1 MISCSPEEFSRATLC
16 QARRVLVKVGT
27 RVVTDPEAGL
37 DMIFLDRLARQIAR
51 LHQRDLQVLVVT
63 SGSVH
68 LGRRVLPRRGGK
80 ETLTYRQAAAAI
92 GQPELMR
99 SYSEALSG
107 HGLVPAQVLLTRD
120 DVADRRRYLH
130 VRNSLELLLANH
142 IVPVIN
148 ENDSVS
154 VDGVTFVE
162 NDILAAMVA
171 TKLRVD
177 LLIYLSDSKGLC
189 TADPRT
195 NPEAEL
201 IPCVLPGEDFEA
213 CAAGAGGVESRG
225 GMKAKIQAARLAA
238 DHGVPVV
245 MASSELDNVL
255 LRILQGEEIG
265 TLFVPREARRG
276 RRVWM
281 ATAGKP
287 LGSLTVDAGA
297 CKALRQPGGASLLPR
312 GLTGTEGHYE
322 PGDLVAVLGPEGEE
336 IARGL
341 VNYSSDEVAL
351 ILGVHSSQLAE
362 ILGHVGHDEIIH
374 RDNLVLMGD

>member
-1 MISCSPEEFSRATLC
+1 MIPCSPQDFNRSTLC
-16 QARRVLVKVGT
+16 QAQRVLVKVGT

-51 LHQRDLQVLVVT
+51 LHQRGLQVLVVT

-68 LGRRVLPRRGGK
+68 LGKRVLGRRSGK

-99 SYSEALSG
+99 SYSIALSA
-107 HGLVPAQVLLTRD
+107 HGLIPAQVLLTRD
-120 DVADRRRYLH
+120 DVSDRKRYLH
-130 VRNSLELLLANH
+130 IRNSLELLLANS

-171 TKLRVD
+171 TKLRMD
-177 LLIYLSDSKGLC
+177 LLIYLSDSEGLC
-189 TADPRT
+189 TADPRLD
-195 NPEAEL
+195 PRAEL
-201 IPCVLPGEDFEA
+201 ISCVLPGENYEN

-245 MASSELDNVL
+245 MASSEPDHVL

-276 RRVWM
+276 RRVWI

-287 LGSLTVDAGA
+287 LGSLMVDEGA
-297 CKALRQPGGASLLPR
+297 CQALRQPGGASLLPA
-312 GLTGTEGHYE
+312 GVTGTVGHYE
-322 PGDLVAVLGPEGEE
+322 AGDLVAVMDPEGSEV
-336 IARGL
+336 ARGL
-341 VNYSSDEVAL
+341 VNYSCAEVTL
-351 ILGVHSSQLAE
+351 IQGAHSSQVAE
-362 ILGHVGHDEIIH
+362 ILGHDGPDEVIH